1 MENVSLQF
9 QRGIIMEK
17 QNWKFYW
24 KWSVFVLMTMLCLLS
39 FYKSYQNV
47 KYELQEESQTL
58 FQRAVQDDT
67 NRRIKDLGDAFCFS
81 YSGANRLERD
91 SITIKTADTIIHM
104 KNNKEV
110 ARRMSSQEKSD
121 FSLQHYLS
129 MENPIQ
135 VTLLDSAFRAS
146 LYEHAIPAQTVTCY
160 TFIDKT
166 ECSSSDTSFYQSFIP
181 LKEIVFGAN
190 RAIVLQA
197 FVQFPFL
204 YIVGEVFLR
213 NIFWI
218 LAMVILWVIAIVLT
232 WKRPRI
238 NILPLQEAPKEM
250 IQIKE
255 DILFDE
261 THGVLHYHR
270 HRIELA
276 NQRLKLFLA
285 MVILWVIAIVLTWK
299 RPRINILPL
308 QEAPKEMIQIK
319 EDILFDETHGVLH
332 YHRHRIELANQR
344 LKLFCILL
352 EHKGYFIES
361 DQLKEEIWPDGSVS
375 KDALT
380 ATAKRL
386 KEDLSPIPGLVIES
400 ARGKGY
406 SLKIVSGE

>member
-1 MENVSLQF
+1 MK
-9 QRGIIMEK
+9 K
-17 QNWKFYW
+17 QAWKFYCECLE
-24 KWSVFVLMTMLCLLS
+24 FVLITLFCLLL
-39 FYKSYQNV
+39 FYTSYQDIRS
-47 KYELQEESQTL
+47 ELQEESQTL
-58 FQRAVQDDT
+58 FQQAVQEDT
-67 NRRIKDLGDAFCFS
+67 NRRIKEIGGTFPFS
-81 YSGANRLERD
+81 SQGGSWLERD
-91 SITIKTADTIIHM
+91 TITIRSADTVIHI

-110 ARRMSSQEKSD
+110 ARKMSQLEKTA
-121 FSLQHYLS
+121 FSFQLFLS

-135 VTLLDSAFRAS
+135 VTLLDSTFRAS
-146 LYEHAIPAQTVTCY
+146 LHKQAIPAQTVTCY
-160 TFIDKT
+160 TFVDKT
-166 ECSSSDTSFYQSFIP
+166 ECSSLETSFYQSFIP

-190 RAIVLQA
+190 RTIVLQA

-218 LAMVILWVIAIVLT
+218 LAMIILWVIAIVLT

-250 IQIKE
+250 IQITE

-261 THGVLHYHR
+261 TY
-270 HRIELA
+270 
-276 NQRLKLFLA
+276 
-285 MVILWVIAIVLTWK
+285 
-299 RPRINILPL
+299 
-308 QEAPKEMIQIK
+308 
-319 EDILFDETHGVLH
+319 GVLH

-361 DQLKEEIWPDGSVS
+361 DRLKEEIWSDGSVS

-386 KEDLSPIPGLVIES
+386 KEDLSPIPGLLIES

>member
-1 MENVSLQF
+1 MKEHNKKIYFL
-9 QRGIIMEK
+9 
-17 QNWKFYW
+17 
-24 KWSVFVLMTMLCLLS
+24 WSVVALVTMLCLLS
-39 FYKSYQNV
+39 FYRSYQDV
-47 KYELQEESQTL
+47 QADFIKESWNL
-58 FQRAVQDDT
+58 FQQEVQDDT
-67 NRRIKDLGDAFCFS
+67 DRRIRELGDAFCFS
-81 YSGANRLERD
+81 YSGASRQERD
-91 SITIKTADTIIHM
+91 SLTIVTVDTIIHI

-110 ARRMSSQEKSD
+110 ARRMSSQEKAD
-121 FSLQHYLS
+121 FSLQLYLL
-129 MENPIQ
+129 MENPIH
-135 VTLLDSAFRAS
+135 VMLLDSAFRAS
-146 LYEHAIPAQTVTCY
+146 LYEHAISAQTVTCY

-166 ECSSSDTSFYQSFIP
+166 ECSSSDTSFYRSFIP

-190 RAIVLQA
+190 RTIVLQA

-204 YIVGEVFLR
+204 YIVGEV
-213 NIFWI
+213 FWI

-250 IQIKE
+250 IQI
-255 DILFDE
+255 
-261 THGVLHYHR
+261 T
-270 HRIELA
+270 
-276 NQRLKLFLA
+276 
-285 MVILWVIAIVLTWK
+285 
-299 RPRINILPL
+299 
-308 QEAPKEMIQIK
+308 

-361 DQLKEEIWPDGSVS
+361 DRLKEEIWPDGSVS

>member
-1 MENVSLQF
+1 
-9 QRGIIMEK
+9 MEK

-24 KWSVFVLMTMLCLLS
+24 KWSVVVLMMMLCLVS

-47 KYELQEESQTL
+47 NSELLKESQIL
-58 FQRAVQDDT
+58 FQQAVQYDT
-67 NRRIKDLGDAFCFS
+67 DRRIKDLGNAFCFS

-91 SITIKTADTIIHM
+91 TITIQTADTIIQM

-121 FSLQHYLS
+121 FCLQHYLS

-135 VTLLDSAFRAS
+135 VTLLDSAFRSS
-146 LYEHAIPAQTVTCY
+146 LYEHVTRAQTVTCY
-160 TFIDKT
+160 TFIYKT
-166 ECSSSDTSFYQSFIP
+166 ECSSSDTSFYQSFI
-181 LKEIVFGAN
+181 
-190 RAIVLQA
+190 
-197 FVQFPFL
+197 PFL

-250 IQIKE
+250 IQI
-255 DILFDE
+255 
-261 THGVLHYHR
+261 T
-270 HRIELA
+270 
-276 NQRLKLFLA
+276 
-285 MVILWVIAIVLTWK
+285 
-299 RPRINILPL
+299 
-308 QEAPKEMIQIK
+308 

-361 DQLKEEIWPDGSVS
+361 DWLKEEIWPDGSVS

-386 KEDLSPIPGLVIES
+386 KEDLSSIPNLKVES
-400 ARGKGY
+400 SRGKGY
-406 SLKIVSGE
+406 MLSVVG

>member
-1 MENVSLQF
+1 MKEHNKKIYFL
-9 QRGIIMEK
+9 
-17 QNWKFYW
+17 
-24 KWSVFVLMTMLCLLS
+24 WSVVALVTMLCLLS
-39 FYKSYQNV
+39 FYRSYQDV
-47 KYELQEESQTL
+47 QADFIKESWNL
-58 FQRAVQDDT
+58 FQQEVQDDT
-67 NRRIKDLGDAFCFS
+67 DRRIRELGDAFCFS
-81 YSGANRLERD
+81 YSGASRQERD
-91 SITIKTADTIIHM
+91 SLTIVTVDTIIHI

-110 ARRMSSQEKSD
+110 ARRMSSQEKAD
-121 FSLQHYLS
+121 FSLQLYLL
-129 MENPIQ
+129 MENPIH
-135 VTLLDSAFRAS
+135 VMLLDSAFRAS
-146 LYEHAIPAQTVTCY
+146 LYEHAISAQTVTCY

-166 ECSSSDTSFYQSFIP
+166 ECSSSDTSFYRSFIP

-190 RAIVLQA
+190 RTIVLQA

-238 NILPLQEAPKEM
+238 NILPLQEAPEEM
-250 IQIKE
+250 IQI
-255 DILFDE
+255 
-261 THGVLHYHR
+261 T
-270 HRIELA
+270 
-276 NQRLKLFLA
+276 
-285 MVILWVIAIVLTWK
+285 
-299 RPRINILPL
+299 
-308 QEAPKEMIQIK
+308 

-361 DQLKEEIWPDGSVS
+361 DRLKEEIWPDGSVS

>member
-1 MENVSLQF
+1 MKEHNKKIYFL
-9 QRGIIMEK
+9 
-17 QNWKFYW
+17 
-24 KWSVFVLMTMLCLLS
+24 WSVVALVTMLCLLS
-39 FYKSYQNV
+39 FYRSYQDV
-47 KYELQEESQTL
+47 QADFIKESWNL
-58 FQRAVQDDT
+58 FQQEVQDDT
-67 NRRIKDLGDAFCFS
+67 DRRIRELGDAFCFS
-81 YSGANRLERD
+81 YSGASRQERD
-91 SITIKTADTIIHM
+91 SLTIVTVDTIIHI

-110 ARRMSSQEKSD
+110 ARRMSSQEKAD
-121 FSLQHYLS
+121 FSLQLYLL
-129 MENPIQ
+129 MENPIH
-135 VTLLDSAFRAS
+135 VMLLDSAFRAS
-146 LYEHAIPAQTVTCY
+146 LYEHAISAQTVTCY

-166 ECSSSDTSFYQSFIP
+166 ECSSSDTSFYRSFIP

-190 RAIVLQA
+190 RTIVLQA

-250 IQIKE
+250 IQITE

-261 THGVLHYHR
+261 
-270 HRIELA
+270 I
-276 NQRLKLFLA
+276 
-285 MVILWVIAIVLTWK
+285 
-299 RPRINILPL
+299 
-308 QEAPKEMIQIK
+308 
-319 EDILFDETHGVLH
+319 HGVLH

-361 DQLKEEIWPDGSVS
+361 DRLKEEIWPDGSVS

>member
-1 MENVSLQF
+1 
-9 QRGIIMEK
+9 
-17 QNWKFYW
+17 
-24 KWSVFVLMTMLCLLS
+24 
-39 FYKSYQNV
+39 
-47 KYELQEESQTL
+47 
-58 FQRAVQDDT
+58 
-67 NRRIKDLGDAFCFS
+67 
-81 YSGANRLERD
+81 
-91 SITIKTADTIIHM
+91 
-104 KNNKEV
+104 
-110 ARRMSSQEKSD
+110 MSSQEKSD

-146 LYEHAIPAQTVTCY
+146 LYEHAISAQTVTCY

-250 IQIKE
+250 IQI
-255 DILFDE
+255 
-261 THGVLHYHR
+261 T
-270 HRIELA
+270 
-276 NQRLKLFLA
+276 
-285 MVILWVIAIVLTWK
+285 
-299 RPRINILPL
+299 
-308 QEAPKEMIQIK
+308 

-361 DQLKEEIWPDGSVS
+361 DRLKEEIWPDGSVS

-400 ARGKGY
+400 ARGHGY
-406 SLKIVSGE
+406 VLKCGG